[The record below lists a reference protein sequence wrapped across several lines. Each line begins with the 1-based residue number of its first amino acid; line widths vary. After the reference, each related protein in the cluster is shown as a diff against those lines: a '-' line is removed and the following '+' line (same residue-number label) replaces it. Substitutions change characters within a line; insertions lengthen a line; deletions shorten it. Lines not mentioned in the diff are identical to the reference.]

1 MQEII
6 VKDNKLGLRVFIN
19 VVPNLKLI
27 PKDKV
32 ESVLSA
38 LELQI
43 SEHYKKKNRCCQ
55 VEISVNEFF
64 QYFFQTRRDPK
75 EQDTHHFHLAETFT
89 SLYARRPFL

>member
-6 VKDNKLGLRVFIN
+6 VKDNKLGLMVFIN
-19 VVPNLKLI
+19 GVPNLKLI

-43 SEHYKKKNRCCQ
+43 SEHYKKKNKGC
-55 VEISVNEFF
+55 EKN
-64 QYFFQTRRDPK
+64 
-75 EQDTHHFHLAETFT
+75 
-89 SLYARRPFL
+89 